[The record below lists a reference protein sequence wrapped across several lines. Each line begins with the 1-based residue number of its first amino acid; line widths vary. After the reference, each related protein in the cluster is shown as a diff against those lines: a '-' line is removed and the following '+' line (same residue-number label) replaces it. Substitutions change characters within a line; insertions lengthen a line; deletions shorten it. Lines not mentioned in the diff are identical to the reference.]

1 FESTR
6 TCKPGGYAGFEVV
19 EASLQAHIKA
29 STRDLLTEGR
39 KMSKLTIRLR
49 TQGKA
54 VAALLKLYKADP
66 DFAQELEKLR
76 TNYLPV
82 LEQWLKIAVPDWV
95 KMKKAREFVII
106 YSKGR

>member
-1 FESTR
+1 
-6 TCKPGGYAGFEVV
+6 
-19 EASLQAHIKA
+19 
-29 STRDLLTEGR
+29 
-39 KMSKLTIRLR
+39 MSKLTIRLR

-95 KMKKAREFVII
+95 KMKKALTRKEFLTARDYFLGANQTISGSLADKLRLLLPI
-106 YSKGR
+106 PNSYLPASWTRMLRF